1 MATRYDKDIL
11 PLFRPQ
17 DIQCMARAR
26 VLLDQAEWMLDPAG
40 DARFADHAHA
50 RLVGEKLANKSMPPD
65 GPWSA
70 DQIALFL
77 DWMAGGFLA

>member
-1 MATRYDKDIL
+1 MATRYDTDIL

-26 VLLDQAEWMLDPAG
+26 VLLDQAQWMLDPAG

-50 RLVGEKLANKSMPPD
+50 RLVGEKLVNKSMPPD

-70 DQIALFL
+70 DQIALFV